1 MSRICAKNLPKY
13 VTEDRLREFFSRKG
27 EVTDAKIM
35 RTRDGKSRQF
45 GFIGFRTENE
55 AEEAI
60 KYFNKSFLDTCRITC
75 EVAWK
80 IGDPDIPRPW
90 SRHSKKQ
97 KENTTE
103 ADNGV
108 IGFKGSKPAVL
119 KEDSQNNEKGD
130 ENGDPQ
136 FQEFLEVMQPRSKSK
151 LWANDALAASSL
163 VQDEVASNSIVEMA
177 EECERKLGV
186 VGYDPEE
193 MKGEGRNTSV
203 EKQDVDKPKVL
214 ADDKVVSDMDYFRS
228 RIKKDWSDSESS
240 DDEVGDDHS
249 DNDVCDGDA
258 QTKRNNDPSE
268 NILEQ
273 DFSDREAGRGSF
285 GEHKIIELASPLS
298 FPTNENEEV
307 LGSSRLFIRNLPYTA
322 TEEELEDHFTKY
334 GSISEVHI
342 VFDKD
347 SKRSKGFA
355 YILFALPESAA
366 RAMVEMDNAIF
377 QGRLLH
383 IIPAKPKNI
392 NGKQDDF
399 DKHPSKTLK
408 QQREEERKASEA
420 RGNTQAWNSLYM
432 RPDTVVENIARKYGV
447 SKSELLDR
455 ESDDLAVQIAL
466 GETQVIAETKK
477 ALSSAGVNIASLEE
491 FASGRSDGLKRSNH
505 AILVKNLPYSSSEN
519 ELVNMFGKFGSL
531 DKVILPPTKTL
542 ALVLFLEPAE
552 ARAAFRG
559 LTYKRYKDVPLYL
572 EWAPYNILSQTP
584 TVDDKVT
591 VHQPDVKR
599 ALLEQQVVELT
610 EADVDNDRIE
620 SRTIYVKNLNF
631 KTSEVDVKKH
641 FTEHMKGGKL
651 LSVRVKK
658 HVKNGKNISMG
669 FGFMEFDSVETAAN
683 VRGDLQGTVLDGHAL
698 ILQLCHAKN
707 DDLLPKKVANDR
719 SSTKLIIRNVAFE
732 ATEKELRQLFSPFG
746 QIKSLRLPRRL
757 GNHRGFAFVEYVTK
771 QEARNALEALSNTH
785 FYGRHLVLER
795 AKEGESLEELR
806 ARTAAQFT
814 DSAKLSNK
822 RKHETII
829 DEGNVRFEIVG
840 DLN

>member
-1 MSRICAKNLPKY
+1 MSRIFAKHLPKY
-13 VTEDRLREFFSRKG
+13 VTEDRLREFFSQKG
-27 EVTDAKIM
+27 EVTDVKIM

-45 GFIGFRTENE
+45 GFIGFRTEHE
-55 AEEAI
+55 ADEAI
-60 KYFNKSFLDTCRITC
+60 KYFNKSFLDTRRIIC
-75 EVAWK
+75 EVACK
-80 IGDPDIPRPW
+80 VGDPDIPRSW

-103 ADNGV
+103 ADKRV
-108 IGFKGSKPAVL
+108 IGFKGSKAAVL
-119 KEDSQNNEKGD
+119 KGESQKNEKGD
-130 ENGDPQ
+130 DNGDLQ
-136 FQEFLEVMQPRSKSK
+136 FQEFLEVMQSRSKSK
-151 LWANDALAASSL
+151 LWGNDALAASL
-163 VQDEVASNSIVEMA
+163 VVRDKVASNSIVQMA
-177 EECERKLGV
+177 EGCEKKLGV
-186 VGYDPEE
+186 VDYDLEE
-193 MKGEGRNTSV
+193 MKGEGRNTSI
-203 EKQDVDKPKVL
+203 EKQDVDKPNFL
-214 ADDKVVSDMDYFRS
+214 AHDEVVSDMDYFRS
-228 RIKKDWSDSESS
+228 RIKKDWSESS

-249 DNDVCDGDA
+249 DNDVSDGDA
-258 QTKRNNDPSE
+258 QTKSNTVPAED
-268 NILEQ
+268 ILEQ
-273 DFSDREAGRGSF
+273 DFSDREAGGGSF
-285 GEHKIIELASPLS
+285 GEHKIIESADQSS
-298 FPTNENEEV
+298 YSTNENEEV

-322 TEEELEDHFTKY
+322 TEEELEDHFSKY

-366 RAMVEMDNAIF
+366 RVLVEMDNTIF

-383 IIPAKPKNI
+383 IMPAKPKNI
-392 NGKQDDF
+392 NGKQDVF
-399 DKHPSKTLK
+399 DNHPSKTLK

-455 ESDDLAVQIAL
+455 ESDDLAVRIAL

-477 ALSSAGVNIASLEE
+477 ALSNAEVNIASLEE

-505 AILVKNLPYSSSEN
+505 VILVKNLPYSSSEN
-519 ELVNMFGKFGSL
+519 ELVTMFGKFGSL

-552 ARAAFRG
+552 ARAAFKG

-572 EWAPYNILSQTP
+572 EWAPYNIISQTP

-591 VHQPDVKR
+591 VHQLDVER

-631 KTSEVDVKKH
+631 KTSEEDIKKH

-669 FGFMEFDSVETAAN
+669 FGFMEFDTVEAAAN

-707 DDLLPKKVANDR
+707 DDLLPKKIANDR

-771 QEARNALEALSNTH
+771 QEARNALEALLNTH

-814 DSAKLSNK
+814 ESAKLSKK
-822 RKHETII
+822 RKHETVI
-829 DEGNVRFEIVG
+829 DEGNVRLERIE

>member
-1 MSRICAKNLPKY
+1 MSRLCAKNLPKY
-13 VTEDRLREFFSRKG
+13 VTEDRLREFFSQKG

-45 GFIGFRTENE
+45 GFIGFRTEHE

-80 IGDPDIPRPW
+80 VGDPDIPRPW

-103 ADNGV
+103 ADKKV
-108 IGFKGSKPAVL
+108 VGFKGSKAAVL
-119 KEDSQNNEKGD
+119 KGESLKSEKGD
-130 ENGDPQ
+130 DNGDPQ
-136 FQEFLEVMQPRSKSK
+136 FQEFLELMQHRSKSK
-151 LWANDALAASSL
+151 LWSNDALAASSV
-163 VQDEVASNSIVEMA
+163 VQNKVASKSIVQMA
-177 EECERKLGV
+177 EGCERKLDV
-186 VGYDPEE
+186 LDYDLEE
-193 MKGEGRNTSV
+193 LKGEGRNTSID
-203 EKQDVDKPKVL
+203 KQDTDKPNVL
-214 ADDKVVSDMDYFRS
+214 AHDEVVSDMDYFRS

-240 DDEVGDDHS
+240 DNEVGDDHS
-249 DNDVCDGDA
+249 DNDVCDGDG
-258 QTKRNNDPSE
+258 QTKSNIDPVE
-268 NILEQ
+268 DILEQ
-273 DFSDREAGRGSF
+273 DFSGREDGRGSF
-285 GEHKIIELASPLS
+285 GEHKIIESASHS
-298 FPTNENEEV
+298 SYSTNENEEV
-307 LGSSRLFIRNLPYTA
+307 IGSSRLFIRNLPYTA
-322 TEEELEDHFTKY
+322 TEEDLEDHFGKY

-366 RAMVEMDNAIF
+366 RALVEMDNAIF

-383 IIPAKPKNI
+383 IMPAKPKNI

-432 RPDTVVENIARKYGV
+432 RSDTVVENIARKYGV
-447 SKSELLDR
+447 SKSELLDK
-455 ESDDLAVQIAL
+455 ESDDLAVRIAL

-505 AILVKNLPYSSSEN
+505 VILVKNLPYSSSEN
-519 ELVNMFGKFGSL
+519 ELANMFGKFGSL

-552 ARAAFRG
+552 ARAAFKG

-572 EWAPYNILSQTP
+572 EWAPYNILSQTA
-584 TVDDKVT
+584 TFDKVT
-591 VHQPDVKR
+591 VHQLDVKR

-631 KTSEVDVKKH
+631 KTSEADIKKH

-658 HVKNGKNISMG
+658 HIKNGKNISMG
-669 FGFMEFDSVETAAN
+669 FGFMEFDSVETAAS
-683 VRGDLQGTVLDGHAL
+683 VRRDLQGTVLDGHAL

-707 DDLLPKKVANDR
+707 DELLPKKIANDR

-771 QEARNALEALSNTH
+771 QEARNALEAFSNTH

-814 DSAKLSNK
+814 DSAKLSKK
-822 RKHETII
+822 RKHETVI
-829 DEGNVRFEIVG
+829 DEGNVRFERTA
-840 DLN
+840 DF